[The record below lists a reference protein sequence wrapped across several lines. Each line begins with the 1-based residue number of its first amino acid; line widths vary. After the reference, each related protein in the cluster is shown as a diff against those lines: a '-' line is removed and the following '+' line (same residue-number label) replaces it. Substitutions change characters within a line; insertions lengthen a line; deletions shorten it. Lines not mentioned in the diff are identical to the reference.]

1 MTKQKLIEIIQ
12 NILKTD
18 ADLNFLLR
26 LEESEIE
33 TLVACIRDK
42 VEEVGK

>member
-18 ADLNFLLR
+18 ADLNFLHQ
-26 LEESEIE
+26 LEEGELE
-33 TLVACIRDK
+33 TMVACIRDR